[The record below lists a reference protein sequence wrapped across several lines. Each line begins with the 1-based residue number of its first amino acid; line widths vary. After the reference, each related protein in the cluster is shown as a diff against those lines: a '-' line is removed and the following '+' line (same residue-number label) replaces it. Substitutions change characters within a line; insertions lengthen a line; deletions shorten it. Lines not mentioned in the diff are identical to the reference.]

1 MEIEDIANNTRVALI
16 HVDKCKPNKCN
27 QECKRQCPVERTGKQ
42 CVDAKSTYKTATIV
56 EDLCIGCGICVKKCP
71 FNAIEIV
78 NIPTNLNKNVIHR
91 YGPNSFK
98 LIRFPSPQKG
108 EIHGIIGMNGLGK
121 STILNILSG
130 KTKINFGKFNVEP
143 PTREQISLYFRG
155 SSMQD
160 YFKKE
165 RTFVMKP
172 QFVDKIPKI
181 IKQKNNK
188 STTENICGMTV
199 YQYLQKS
206 KSENIEDVINKFD
219 LEKIKNRDIGFL
231 SGGELQRFACAYVF
245 LSKNADV
252 YMFDEFTS
260 YLDIKQRLRIAN
272 IILELKTDNN
282 YVILVEHDLSILDY
296 LADKVNILYGE
307 PNCYGVVSQ
316 THVVNNGINVYLD
329 GYIPS
334 DNMRFRTEP
343 FIFDKKIIMDND
355 NINKTYNY
363 PKMSKCYE
371 DFKLHINSGQYST
384 SAINVL
390 LGENGVGKTTFIKV
404 LAGLVRPDFIDN
416 ENSDYDT
423 FLAKYG
429 LSSVS
434 YKPQELSIFLDDIL
448 KTGKYNSVGDM
459 FEHKR
464 GDSIFNSQIL
474 KPLNI
479 DKYFERHPKDL
490 SGGELQK
497 IMIAFCLAKDTNIYL
512 LDEPSAFLD
521 SESRITV
528 SKVLKRFFINNK
540 KIAFIVEHDLLMITY
555 LADKIILFDG
565 NPGIDTYASS
575 PMNLSDGMNAFLKNV
590 NVTLRNDTQN
600 NRPRINKKGSAK
612 DTEQKNKNTYYIA

>member
-1 MEIEDIANNTRVALI
+1 
-16 HVDKCKPNKCN
+16 
-27 QECKRQCPVERTGKQ
+27 
-42 CVDAKSTYKTATIV
+42 
-56 EDLCIGCGICVKKCP
+56 
-71 FNAIEIV
+71 
-78 NIPTNLNKNVIHR
+78 
-91 YGPNSFK
+91 
-98 LIRFPSPQKG
+98 
-108 EIHGIIGMNGLGK
+108 
-121 STILNILSG
+121 
-130 KTKINFGKFNVEP
+130 
-143 PTREQISLYFRG
+143 
-155 SSMQD
+155 MQD